1 MSDTP
6 EIHNI
11 RESDGSI
18 VTVEEHKS
26 LPSTSA
32 LARKYAEE
40 GKPDRY
46 VVFSEYCEGQDGA
59 RERGVFMSVLLRPSF
74 FPSQAPLL
82 GCMSAISAVIALE
95 EHTTDKLGVGWV
107 SDVYCNG
114 VRIGSSTI
122 EGKLNS
128 YTAYEYLIITYRIKL
143 GKKNFPPRLTDLIV
157 EVFQSGNSSLSM
169 IIAKNIL
176 SKFFRFYSDLKGSA
190 KYMDPYSSR
199 FILRGVKVKYDYQGK
214 KRSCKVLGV
223 DLKTGSLVVDL
234 GGGQTNHRI
243 TSPSLVTIPRKIK
256 IKKDKKA

>member
-46 VVFSEYCEGQDGA
+46 VVFSEYCESQDGT
-59 RERGVFMSVLLRPSF
+59 REHGVFMSVLLRPSF

-95 EHTTDKLGVGWV
+95 EHTTEKLGVGWV

-114 VRIGSSTI
+114 VKIGSSTI
-122 EGKLNS
+122 EGRLNS

-176 SKFFRFYSDLKGSA
+176 TKFFRFYSCLWHRHSLGFSCSG
-190 KYMDPYSSR
+190 YSTINSLNGMGR
-199 FILRGVKVKYDYQGK
+199 CLTEPQAQC
-214 KRSCKVLGV
+214 SCG
-223 DLKTGSLVVDL
+223 
-234 GGGQTNHRI
+234 
-243 TSPSLVTIPRKIK
+243 
-256 IKKDKKA
+256 